1 MQNNIHFEILSSEQV
16 NILPDI
22 QDISRDFLLVGG
34 TAIALHLGHRK
45 SIDFDFFSD
54 QEFDMDSLKNKLR
67 QKLTFDKILIDKA
80 NEFTFISK
88 GVKITYLYYP
98 FPIRNNLTQAN
109 HNLQLPDLITLLAM
123 KIYALSRR
131 SKWKDYVD
139 IYFGLQRFTLDA
151 IISKAK
157 IIFGNELNEKI
168 IRTQLAY
175 FKDIDYTEE
184 VIYMPRCNVTQE
196 SIQSNLTE
204 ISLK

>member
-1 MQNNIHFEILSSEQV
+1 
-16 NILPDI
+16 
-22 QDISRDFLLVGG
+22 
-34 TAIALHLGHRK
+34 
-45 SIDFDFFSD
+45 
-54 QEFDMDSLKNKLR
+54 
-67 QKLTFDKILIDKA
+67 
-80 NEFTFISK
+80 
-88 GVKITYLYYP
+88 
-98 FPIRNNLTQAN
+98 
-109 HNLQLPDLITLLAM
+109 M